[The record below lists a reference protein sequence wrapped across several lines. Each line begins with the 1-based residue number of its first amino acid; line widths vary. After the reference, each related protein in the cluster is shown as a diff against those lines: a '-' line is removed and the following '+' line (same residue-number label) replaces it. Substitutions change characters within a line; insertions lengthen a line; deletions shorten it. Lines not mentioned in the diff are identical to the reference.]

1 MCSAYRWS
9 YWKQGTTDESSKNDA
24 SFIVSQISGWSK
36 SKNPIW
42 IPNDIKSWLLKL
54 DIEKLWRIK
63 KRLKVGNLENQN
75 LRPYCFFALGF
86 VPLIL
91 VDDGPPLLPPSL
103 MVQIFIVSSQNR
115 RIFAKFQLFWWSM
128 IDLLIRHTTVVISL
142 IPHVLLSH
150 DNSLFPY
157 YLMENCIQKN

>member
-1 MCSAYRWS
+1 MKYPWQHLFAKLPKHFWCVINFCWPDSGNCQLGEDDHQLRLGLETNSCMCSAYRWS
-9 YWKQGTTDESSKNDA
+9 YWKLGTTDESSKNDA

-54 DIEKLWRIK
+54 DIENLWRIK

-91 VDDGPPLLPPSL
+91 VDDGPPLLPL
-103 MVQIFIVSSQNR
+103 MV
-115 RIFAKFQLFWWSM
+115 L
-128 IDLLIRHTTVVISL
+128 
-142 IPHVLLSH
+142 
-150 DNSLFPY
+150 
-157 YLMENCIQKN
+157 